1 MGTNVRFLVIEDPA
15 HGFDAQEASWCTGK
29 SMGSGI
35 RHAWIYLLAG
45 TSGALV
51 STYKMETIN
60 STSEITYCTMY
71 KEPSAG
77 AGTC

>member
-1 MGTNVRFLVIEDPA
+1 MYRQV
-15 HGFDAQEASWCTGK
+15 HGLWDQTCLDLFIS
-29 SMGSGI
+29 
-35 RHAWIYLLAG
+35 YG

-60 STSEITYCTMY
+60 STSEITYCTVC